1 MDAFGLSA
9 DLDLQRP
16 LRQARGTSPPAQA
29 QGVDLFAGS
38 DCLNLGPL
46 CFDQNGMYV
55 YIYICMYIS
64 IYMYVYIHIYI
75 YPYVYNIYIYNAS
88 IFNNNVKTGLA
99 TQGPPLSLQ
108 YTL

>member
-46 CFDQNGMYV
+46 CFDQNGMY
-55 YIYICMYIS
+55 IYICMYIS
-64 IYMYVYIHIYI
+64 IYMYVYIHIYVCI
-75 YPYVYNIYIYNAS
+75 YPYIYIS
-88 IFNNNVKTGLA
+88 IYL
-99 TQGPPLSLQ
+99 
-108 YTL
+108 

>member
-55 YIYICMYIS
+55 YIY
-64 IYMYVYIHIYI
+64 VYIHIYVCI
-75 YPYVYNIYIYNAS
+75 YPYIYIHMSIIYIY
-88 IFNNNVKTGLA
+88 IML
-99 TQGPPLSLQ
+99 LSS
-108 YTL
+108 TTM

>member
-38 DCLNLGPL
+38 DCLTLGPL

-55 YIYICMYIS
+55 YIYMYIS

-75 YPYVYNIYIYNAS
+75 S
-88 IFNNNVKTGLA
+88 ICL
-99 TQGPPLSLQ
+99 
-108 YTL
+108 